1 MKRPTCFSN
10 GDFRKQRRASGEYG
24 QKMLFSGFS
33 NITRSAIALGV
44 FCWRW
49 WFWAMSVQST
59 ESPCKQITGQ
69 ANVFHHCTGPQPLP
83 RSNMPTICS
92 ESKRDQAM
100 LLPSSRLDPAS
111 SRFEE
116 RRRGANRNAT
126 DCLLAQAP
134 GSGLH
139 VSPTLLLQFHHTHY
153 P

>member
-59 ESPCKQITGQ
+59 ESPCKQITG
-69 ANVFHHCTGPQPLP
+69 ASKCLSPLHW
-83 RSNMPTICS
+83 
-92 ESKRDQAM
+92 
-100 LLPSSRLDPAS
+100 PAT
-111 SRFEE
+111 
-116 RRRGANRNAT
+116 AT
-126 DCLLAQAP
+126 TVKHADDLF
-134 GSGLH
+134 GI
-139 VSPTLLLQFHHTHY
+139 
-153 P
+153 